1 MQRLR
6 IGGKQALVRTAGSG
20 PPLLLLHG
28 VPTSGLLFRDCVQ
41 PLVDAGFS
49 LIMPDLP
56 GYGESE
62 GIEPALRVQDHLD
75 WVEELLDQLKISRV
89 HVAGLDLGGLIAAG
103 LCLRGRAEH
112 VALTSTA
119 LGPGWFTA
127 WATALPGP
135 HLFFYKLYG
144 GRRWLQQ
151 GVHPDR
157 AEALL
162 ALHSPRLESDP
173 GFVERMQD
181 TALAFSFG
189 EWLRWPRE
197 LAATSNPK
205 RLIWGSEDRF
215 FPPWMAKRIAGNLG
229 CEIDWID
236 GGRHHLPFG
245 HPEAWSR
252 ALIAFLPEV

>member
-1 MQRLR
+1 M
-6 IGGKQALVRTAGSG
+6 VRTAGQG

-28 VPTSGLLFRDCVQ
+28 VPTSGLLFRDCVE
-41 PLVDAGFS
+41 PLVAAGFS

-56 GYGESE
+56 GYGDSE

-75 WVEELLDQLKISRV
+75 WVEEVLDHLGLDRV
-89 HVAGLDLGGLIAAG
+89 HVAGLDLGGLLAAG

-119 LGPGWFTA
+119 IGPGWLPA
-127 WATALPGP
+127 KLTALPGP
-135 HLFFYKLYG
+135 HLFFYKFYG

-151 GVHPDR
+151 GVHPSR

-197 LAATSNPK
+197 LAATPNPK
-205 RLIWGSEDRF
+205 RLIWGRDDRF
-215 FPPWMAKRIAGNLG
+215 FPPWMAKRIAGNLDCG
-229 CEIDWID
+229 VDWID

-245 HPEAWSR
+245 HPETWAE
-252 ALIAFLPEV
+252 ALVGFLPSVSSGNA